1 MKKPK
6 QYIIKPDPAGVS
18 GGIEVVFDRSRGEVI
33 VTGDALIEEIDP
45 NRYVQIEF
53 LGGPSDYP
61 YKKLYTY
68 IDPFGDLEVGD
79 VVDVPTVYE
88 DHNLAVVKK
97 IGDGYKGKSKRF
109 VTARFVKETSPQ
121 FGF

>member
-6 QYIIKPDPAGVS
+6 QYIIKPNPAGVP
-18 GGIEVVFDRSRGEVI
+18 GGIEVVFDRLKGEIV
-33 VTGDALIEEIDP
+33 VTGDALIEEIDS
-45 NRYVQIEF
+45 NCYVQIEF
-53 LGGPSDYP
+53 LGGPYDHP

-88 DHNLAVVKK
+88 DHNLAVVNH
-97 IGDGYKGKSKRF
+97 IGD
-109 VTARFVKETSPQ
+109 
-121 FGF
+121 